1 MLPMSMSEFADAN
14 CSCSA
19 SMSSL
24 VITRRG
30 FAPGLGVSCA
40 TAGEPLVT
48 GVVPGPAGF
57 PEYGC
62 AAAVFGLS
70 RSGGGLWAEGLGFG
84 ACCGLLGLGGGAAG
98 AH

>member
-40 TAGEPLVT
+40 TAGGALMT
-48 GVVPGPAGF
+48 DVVPGAAEF
-57 PEYGC
+57 PESAIAPAAFGFAPSGAVLGAEAGALAGGC
-62 AAAVFGLS
+62 CLSEPEAAV
-70 RSGGGLWAEGLGFG
+70 
-84 ACCGLLGLGGGAAG
+84 AG
-98 AH
+98 

>member
-70 RSGGGLWAEGLGFG
+70 LSGGGRWAAGLGCG
-84 ACCGLLGLGGGAAG
+84 ACCGLSELEAAVAG
-98 AH
+98 